1 MAMEEVKAA
10 VELLATMKKE
20 VLAVVKN
27 MLTKVETV
35 LEDVE
40 VDRPKRRNKR

>member
-10 VELLATMKKE
+10 VELLATVKKE

-27 MLTKVETV
+27 MLT
-35 LEDVE
+35 
-40 VDRPKRRNKR
+40 R